1 MLSHTVIGETEF
13 SVPADNSLRLI
24 TTSFAIVHKPLG
36 RGLKLGI
43 VGQLVT
49 DVSYS

>member
-24 TTSFAIVHKPLG
+24 TTSFAIVQNHLVVGWSWELLG
-36 RGLKLGI
+36 N
-43 VGQLVT
+43 
-49 DVSYS
+49 